1 MVMNSLQAFI
11 VLAII
16 YYAGEFIGTRTK
28 AWIPSVFVTACLF
41 LFGYWTFFPKNI
53 VDIAGLGA
61 HLEDYLL
68 SCFVLL
74 TWVLSSV

>member
-11 VLAII
+11 VLAIV

-41 LFGYWTFFPKNI
+41 LFGYWTFFPKTKNQYATHFI
-53 VDIAGLGA
+53 
-61 HLEDYLL
+61 EDCWLL
-68 SCFVLL
+68 CFVLL